1 MGSPLCVPVN
11 TSVENQL
18 SLLLSAPLHGPS
30 QHPPSSDPKCLWPA
44 VSAHSIWWGG
54 GASWKTHFP
63 SGSCHRAS
71 RPRWLRGSQSTD
83 TVRRSVLALE
93 IDSSELFIKTISV

>member
-54 GASWKTHFP
+54 GALPGRHTFLVE
-63 SGSCHRAS
+63 AV
-71 RPRWLRGSQSTD
+71 
-83 TVRRSVLALE
+83 TVHPGP
-93 IDSSELFIKTISV
+93 DG